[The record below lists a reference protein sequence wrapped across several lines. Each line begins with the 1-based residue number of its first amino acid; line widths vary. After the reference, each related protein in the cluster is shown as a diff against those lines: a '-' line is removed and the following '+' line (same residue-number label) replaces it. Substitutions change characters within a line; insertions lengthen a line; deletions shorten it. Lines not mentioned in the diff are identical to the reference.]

1 VTFVMNTM
9 ILRPDILKQAKYEI
23 YMETNKGIAKLL
35 KEAKRDDTW
44 LKEASWRQENKAW
57 LERSAQIAFQVLE
70 TLSEQKRTQKDLAE
84 AMGVSPQFVNKIV
97 KGSENLTLE
106 TISKLEKALNLQLI
120 EIPESS
126 PYPYQLASNALIGT
140 NFLPATVSV
149 KAEAELV
156 KEPECTS
163 FSTYTFAA

>member
-1 VTFVMNTM
+1 
-9 ILRPDILKQAKYEI
+9 
-23 YMETNKGIAKLL
+23 METNQGIAKLL

-44 LKEASWRQENKAW
+44 LKEASWRQENEAW

-106 TISKLEKALNLQLI
+106 TISKLEKALNVQLI
-120 EIPESS
+120 EIPES
-126 PYPYQLASNALIGT
+126 PLYPYQSAGSVFVDFNY
-140 NFLPATVSV
+140 LPASVSLNT
-149 KAEAELV
+149 EAELM
-156 KEPECTS
+156 KEPECTPLK
-163 FSTYTFAA
+163 TFISAA